1 MTDSLFAP
9 FVAAVAQFTAD
20 SRLYQLDTP
29 LGTDQLLVESWVG
42 KEQLSALG
50 ELHIDCLSTDTHLE
64 LKSLLGQQVVLHTR
78 LSDGQQHARSGY
90 VMEVGQL
97 GADGGLARYRLTLAP
112 WLAFAQYQRRSRVY
126 QDQTALAIVEDVLAA
141 YAPNNNWRA
150 TPEAETFLAQVRP
163 RSYCCQYRETDYA
176 FLSRL
181 LAEEGIGFHFEE
193 SDAGN
198 TVARQ
203 RLVLFADSTAFA
215 EDASAARDGGIRF
228 HRVAGVEQQDS
239 IQALGSE
246 RRLQPAVTT
255 VSTWDYKASRVVAA
269 TLPTAHE
276 YGGRNA
282 PRVECNDWAGVYA
295 FATQREAEHYA
306 RILRDAADARFKDW
320 FGNGSVRTFRPG
332 TAFAL
337 TGSPLDDLDVHS
349 GPDAAARRRFSLLGV
364 LHAGVNNL
372 PASLRQDS
380 LARLGAAP
388 PITANVMPADDDSQ
402 TISSWGNDANFR
414 TWLQRVSAE
423 QEAACPN
430 PVKAWFPD
438 LYSDDGSDD
447 HLDTAAWRAM
457 LEQARHTGYANRFSA
472 IRADVVWRPTLTDDT
487 GALLN
492 PRPTALGSQSAI
504 VVGADGSTANAGTV
518 HTDHLGRIRIRYHWQ
533 ADEANTCWV
542 RVTQLSAGPGY
553 GAQFIPRIG
562 QEVIVSFFDNDIDR
576 PLVTGV
582 LYNGRGQDDPHAYAQ
597 ATDHAS
603 AAQDNQSGGASPAWH
618 GDAAAHRHAGFLSGF
633 KSVALGADGY
643 ARQSNQLVFD
653 DTTGRLRTKLGTDT
667 AATQLNLGHLI
678 HQADNYRGAFRGSG
692 WEVRTDA
699 YGALRAGKGVLMTTY
714 YGPAP
719 GGAPE
724 PAGDNTAG
732 IALLKQAQG
741 FADTFD
747 RAAATHQ
754 TVQFILV
761 KGGALNGEQNQS
773 AIDAEQP
780 PIAAMVKALSGMVDA
795 RDGSMDSGTN
805 GNDRKI
811 PHMHAPLVVVIAQ
824 AGIGVTAS
832 DGLHVAAGEVAHL
845 GSGRDMHVAVGD
857 AMSIHS
863 GQAIGLLAGAVGA
876 GEGDTG
882 IQLYAGQGDV
892 QLQAQSDEMTLAA
905 RDLVRLISTNSH
917 VDFAAAKSI
926 VICTEG
932 GASLTIE
939 GGNITFACPGTI
951 SVKGASKSFAGPV
964 KAGYVLPQMLQSK
977 SPTTFGQRALL
988 STHDGYV
995 MRNRAYRLHINGG
1008 KVVEGIT
1015 DSNGLTE
1022 DIGADTEDVSRIEFL
1037 SHIGAKNL

>member
-1 MTDSLFAP
+1 MTDSPFAP

-29 LGTDQLLVESWVG
+29 LGADQLLVESWVG
-42 KEQLSALG
+42 KEQLSELG
-50 ELHIDCLSTDTHLE
+50 ELHVDCLSTDTHLA
-64 LKSLLGQQVVLHTR
+64 LKSLLGQQIVLRTR
-78 LSDGQQHARSGY
+78 LADGQQHARSGY

-126 QDQTALAIVEDVLAA
+126 QDQTVLAIVEDVLAG
-141 YAPNNNWRA
+141 YAPNNNWRS
-150 TPEAETFLAQVRP
+150 TAETERFLAQVRP

-181 LAEEGIGFHFEE
+181 LAEEGIGFYFEE
-193 SDAGN
+193 SDADN

-215 EDASAARDGGIRF
+215 EDASAARHGGIRF
-228 HRVAGVEQQDS
+228 HRAAGVEQQDS
-239 IQALGSE
+239 IQALGCE

-255 VSTWDYKASRVVAA
+255 VSTWDYKASRVIAA

-276 YGGRNA
+276 YGGPNA
-282 PRVECNDWAGVYA
+282 PRVECNDWAGIYA

-337 TGSPLDDLDVHS
+337 TGSPLDGLDRHAGS
-349 GPDAAARRRFSLLGV
+349 DAAARRRFSLLGV

-380 LARLGAAP
+380 VARLGAAP
-388 PITANVMPADDDSQ
+388 PIASRAAPEDDDGAAV
-402 TISSWGNDANFR
+402 SSWGNDADFR
-414 TWLQRVSAE
+414 TWLHRVSAE
-423 QEAACPN
+423 QEAVCPN
-430 PVKAWFPD
+430 PAKAWFPE
-438 LYSDDGSDD
+438 LYPDNGIDG
-447 HLDTAAWRAM
+447 HLDTAAWHAM
-457 LEQARHTGYANRFSA
+457 LEQARHSGYTNRFAA
-472 IRADVVWRPTLTDDT
+472 IRADIVWRPALADGT

-492 PRPTALGSQSAI
+492 PRPIALGSQSAT
-504 VVGADGSTANAGTV
+504 VVGADGSAANAGTV

-533 ADEANTCWV
+533 TSETNTCWV

-562 QEVIVSFFDNDIDR
+562 QEVVVSFFDNDIDR

-597 ATDHAS
+597 AADHAS

-643 ARQSNQLVFD
+643 TRQSNQLVFD
-653 DTTGRLRTKLGTDT
+653 DTTGRLRATLATDT

-692 WEVRTDA
+692 WEARTDA
-699 YGALRAGKGVLMTTY
+699 YSALRAGKGVLLTTY
-714 YGPAP
+714 YGTAP
-719 GGAPE
+719 GGGAE

-754 TVQFILV
+754 TVRFILV
-761 KGGALNGEQNQS
+761 KGGALNGESSQS
-773 AIDAEQP
+773 AIDAEQA

-795 RDGSMDSGTN
+795 RDGSIDGN
-805 GNDRKI
+805 GQKI
-811 PHMHAPLVVVIAQ
+811 PHMHAPLVVVTAQ
-824 AGIGVTAS
+824 AGIGVAAS

-845 GSGRDMHVAVGD
+845 ASGRDMHVAVGD

-876 GEGDTG
+876 GDGDTG

-926 VICTEG
+926 VICTDG

-951 SVKGASKSFAGPV
+951 SIKGASKSFAGPE
-964 KAGYVLPQMLQSK
+964 KAGYVLPQMPQSK
-977 SPTTFGQRALL
+977 LPTTFGQHALL